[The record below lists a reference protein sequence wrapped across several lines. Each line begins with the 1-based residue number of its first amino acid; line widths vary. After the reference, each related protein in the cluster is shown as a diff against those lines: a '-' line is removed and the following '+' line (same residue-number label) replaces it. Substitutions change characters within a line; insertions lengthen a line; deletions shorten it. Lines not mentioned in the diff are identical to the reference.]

1 MKEYLQRQFDIFTQ
15 KENEKLEKLN
25 VMIAGAGGLGTHQA
39 QQLIRMGINKI
50 YLYDNDKVELTNLNR
65 QIFYGKNDIG
75 ENKVDIAKKHL
86 DKYGLETEIVAVHEK
101 IDDNTHPPD
110 DIHLIFDALD
120 NFKTRFILEDLA
132 IKASIPFIHGGI
144 ESWYGQVAVIIPGQ
158 TVRLK
163 DVFSG
168 ADEVNRTP
176 SIISPAVSIIASIQ
190 VLEGIKVFLNKEDF
204 LKNKL
209 LLVDLNSCTVE
220 KVNIQSA
227 ENHNDS

>member
-1 MKEYLQRQFDIFTQ
+1 MKDYLKRQFDIFTQ

-50 YLYDNDKVELTNLNR
+50 YLYDNDEVELTNLNR
-65 QIFYGKNDIG
+65 QIFYGKDDIG
-75 ENKVDIAKKHL
+75 KNKVNIAKKHL
-86 DKYGLETEIVAVHEK
+86 ATFGLETEIVAVHET
-101 IDDNTHPPD
+101 IDENIQIPD
-110 DIHLIFDALD
+110 DVHLIFDALD

-132 IKASIPFIHGGI
+132 IETNIPFIHGGI
-144 ESWYGQVAVIIPGQ
+144 ESWYGQIAVIIPGQ
-158 TVRLK
+158 TFRLK

-168 ADEVNRTP
+168 ANNDNRTP

-190 VLEGIKVFLNKEDF
+190 VLEGIKVYLDKENY

-220 KVNIQSA
+220 KVNIKSK
-227 ENHNDS
+227 DDR

>member
-1 MKEYLQRQFDIFTQ
+1 MKDYLKRQFDIFTQ

-50 YLYDNDKVELTNLNR
+50 YLYDNDEVELTNLNR
-65 QIFYGKNDIG
+65 QIFYGKDDIG
-75 ENKVDIAKKHL
+75 KNKVNIAKKHL
-86 DKYGLETEIVAVHEK
+86 DKFDLETEIVAVHET
-101 IDDNTHPPD
+101 IDDNIQIPD
-110 DIHLIFDALD
+110 DVHLIFDALD

-132 IKASIPFIHGGI
+132 IETNIPFIHGGI
-144 ESWYGQVAVIIPGQ
+144 ESWYGQIAVIIPGQ

-168 ADEVNRTP
+168 ADNDNRTP

-190 VLEGIKVFLNKEDF
+190 VLEGLKVYLNKENY

-220 KVNIQSA
+220 KVNIKSK
-227 ENHNDS
+227 EDR

>member
-1 MKEYLQRQFDIFTQ
+1 MKDYLKRQFDIFTQ

-39 QQLIRMGINKI
+39 QQLIRMGINKV
-50 YLYDNDKVELTNLNR
+50 YLYDNDEVELTNLNR
-65 QIFYGKNDIG
+65 QIFYGKDDIG
-75 ENKVDIAKKHL
+75 KNKVNIAKKHL
-86 DKYGLETEIVAVHEK
+86 DKFDLETEIVAVHET
-101 IDDNTHPPD
+101 IDDNIQIPD
-110 DIHLIFDALD
+110 DVHLIFDALD

-132 IKASIPFIHGGI
+132 IEANIPFIHGGI
-144 ESWYGQVAVIIPGQ
+144 ESWYGQIAVIIPGQ

-168 ADEVNRTP
+168 VDNDNRSP
-176 SIISPAVSIIASIQ
+176 YIISPGVSIIASIHE
-190 VLEGIKVFLNKEDF
+190 LAGLKVYLNKENY

-220 KVNIQSA
+220 KVNIKSK
-227 ENHNDS
+227 EDR

>member
-1 MKEYLQRQFDIFTQ
+1 MKDYLKRQFDIFTQ

-50 YLYDNDKVELTNLNR
+50 YLYDNDEVELTNLNR
-65 QIFYGKNDIG
+65 QIFYGRSDIG
-75 ENKVDIAKKHL
+75 KNKVNIAKKHL
-86 DKYGLETEIVAVHEK
+86 ATFGLETEIVAVHET
-101 IDDNTHPPD
+101 IDENIQIPD
-110 DIHLIFDALD
+110 DVHLIFDALD

-132 IKASIPFIHGGI
+132 IETNIPFIHGGI
-144 ESWYGQVAVIIPGQ
+144 ENWYGQIAVIIPGQ

-168 ADEVNRTP
+168 VYNDNRTP

-190 VLEGIKVFLNKEDF
+190 VLEGLKVYLNKENY

-220 KVNIQSA
+220 KVNIKSK
-227 ENHNDS
+227 ED

>member
-1 MKEYLQRQFDIFTQ
+1 MKDYLKRQFDIFTQ

-50 YLYDNDKVELTNLNR
+50 YLYDNDEVELTNLNR
-65 QIFYGKNDIG
+65 QIFYGKDDIG
-75 ENKVDIAKKHL
+75 KNKVNIAKKHL
-86 DKYGLETEIVAVHEK
+86 DKFDLETEIFAVHET
-101 IDDNTHPPD
+101 IDENIQIPD
-110 DIHLIFDALD
+110 DVHLIFDALD

-132 IKASIPFIHGGI
+132 IEANIPFIHGGI
-144 ESWYGQVAVIIPGQ
+144 ESWYGQIAVIIPGQ

-168 ADEVNRTP
+168 VYNDNRTP

-190 VLEGIKVFLNKEDF
+190 VLEGLKVYLNKENY

-220 KVNIQSA
+220 KVNIKSK
-227 ENHNDS
+227 EDR